1 MLPRRLLFDEF
12 LNDVE
17 VKGMSSDVYVKDNCY
32 HIEIDIPGFNKEDI
46 NIEINQGII
55 HISVS
60 KESEVESENKEY
72 IRHERKYNKLERSF
86 YFSDIDEDKIK
97 AEFKNGTLHLTLP
110 KQQEEVKRQITID

>member
-1 MLPRRLLFDEF
+1 MLPRRLFDEF
-12 LNDVE
+12 LSDME

-46 NIEINQGII
+46 NIEINQGIS

-60 KESEVESENKEY
+60 KENEFESENKEY

-86 YFSDIDEDKIK
+86 YFSDIDEEKIK

-110 KQQEEVKRQITID
+110 KQQEEIKRQITID